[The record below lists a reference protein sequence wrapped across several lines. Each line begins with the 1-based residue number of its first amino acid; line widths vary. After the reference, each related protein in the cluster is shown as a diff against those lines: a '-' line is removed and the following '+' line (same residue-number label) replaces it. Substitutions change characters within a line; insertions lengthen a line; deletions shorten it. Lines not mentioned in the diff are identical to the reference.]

1 MVNLNCP
8 YSVGGNTGKFV
19 FQFVLLMSYISIHMC
34 VCIVVG
40 NCILKHN

>member
-8 YSVGGNTGKFV
+8 YSRNSGKFV

-40 NCILKHN
+40 NGILKHN